1 MATITTVKEVYGQLA
16 SYEESISG
24 SLVDP
29 LVNPA
34 MATDL
39 LATLDSSAVQ
49 QDVLSRFGQN
59 GTQAATY
66 MQDSIDVS
74 SAVTR
79 ELSIRAML
87 RSEYYEDAG
96 AEHSDEMF
104 RLDTKK
110 LNTIQYIN
118 GNAES
123 QRR

>member
-24 SLVDP
+24 SLADP

-59 GTQAATY
+59 GTQAARKY
-66 MQDSIDVS
+66 RPRWQVC
-74 SAVTR
+74 
-79 ELSIRAML
+79 
-87 RSEYYEDAG
+87 
-96 AEHSDEMF
+96 H
-104 RLDTKK
+104 
-110 LNTIQYIN
+110 
-118 GNAES
+118 
-123 QRR
+123 